1 MLWKQTIYMSD
12 TSMNSYWLT
21 RMSKSNFIHS
31 SDYWIFIFGKVQPI
45 DSVWVAKSERSA
57 KLSLDFRVEVVL
69 VASCVRLFVTPRIVA
84 CQGPLSIGR
93 PRQHLVLSKILEW
106 VAILFSRESSQPR
119 DWTWHCWQILY
130 PLSHQGGIRY
140 PTALNTELNTV
151 TLSHLNTVTVTWA
164 WLMNGT
170 PDWPLVNTSNH
181 QLYSIISQTQ
191 WLQNHL
197 HSTATSCSDL
207 DICFAS

>member
-1 MLWKQTIYMSD
+1 MLWKQTIYMRD

-31 SDYWIFIFGKVQPI
+31 SDYWIFIFGKVQSI

-106 VAILFSRESSQPR
+106 VAILFSRESSQPK
-119 DWTWHCWQILY
+119 DWT
-130 PLSHQGGIRY
+130 R
-140 PTALNTELNTV
+140 
-151 TLSHLNTVTVTWA
+151 
-164 WLMNGT
+164 
-170 PDWPLVNTSNH
+170 VNCVAGRFFT
-181 QLYSIISQTQ
+181 I
-191 WLQNHL
+191 W
-197 HSTATSCSDL
+197 ATSHVADFLESTENTANHFL
-207 DICFAS
+207 PPSKWIYFMKIGIFFKTQF